1 MGWLRKEGGVGGW
14 EMGNPGNA
22 VFPSPEEEEL
32 GGERR
37 AEQASSRKQ
46 FWLLCVCAR
55 ARARACVCVCV
66 CVCEIGYGTA
76 FGNTGQGC
84 SPLKTSS
91 SLISS
96 LCGF

>member
-14 EMGNPGNA
+14 EKGNPGNA

-46 FWLLCVCAR
+46 FWLLCVR
-55 ARARACVCVCV
+55 ARTRVCVYV
-66 CVCEIGYGTA
+66 RSAMGQLLEI
-76 FGNTGQGC
+76 QGKAA
-84 SPLKTSS
+84 L
-91 SLISS
+91 L
-96 LCGF
+96 